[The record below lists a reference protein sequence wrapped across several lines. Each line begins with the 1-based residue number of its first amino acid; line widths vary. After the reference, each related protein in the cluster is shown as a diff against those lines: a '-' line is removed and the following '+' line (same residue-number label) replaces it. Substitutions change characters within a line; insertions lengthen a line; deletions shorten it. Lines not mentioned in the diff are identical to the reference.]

1 MKTLTIKRKFLLS
14 MTKFSLVLTGVNAYA
29 QNMETAFPTNN
40 TNSVLSTTISTK
52 APDSNSELSGDVSF
66 TSNEFI
72 EDVGETV
79 GNKYFGDFNLQYGSQ
94 VEGEMNKTFSLK
106 SRVND
111 QEQLMFS
118 LPEANIEYIFGN
130 SKLAFGRKILDWDML
145 DANWGMGKLNNR
157 VNFDG
162 FEPQQEG
169 LTGILF
175 DHHNKTS
182 GLKMALFGSIIYVP
196 EMNPG
201 MKIDKENGTVSCQNA
216 WCKAPAPS
224 ADTDDNESTAD
235 VPIFYNIDY
244 PEISDVVFRYSLGAR
259 LGWDN
264 GLVAV
269 EGYRMIK
276 PENTVSTTA
285 EVSLNA
291 EGTLITADVT
301 PQFYYHELTGAD
313 IRIRPFTNLTIYGS
327 AVKIDPEKSPDGNEP
342 YIQYTGIK
350 PKKKVEEYAGG
361 GIVFNDGEI
370 KAGINYI
377 ARISDF
383 DIKDDPLVEYPR
395 WNQAY
400 HINLSAHLTRKLSVG
415 FDYKYDMLTEDRL
428 TMYRANYEFRSNML
442 VSLGANIIGSDEN
455 TKSYWSDFIN
465 NDSVFSSFKYV
476 F

>member
-1 MKTLTIKRKFLLS
+1 LKTFTIKRKFLLS
-14 MTKFSLVLTGVNAYA
+14 MTKFSLVLTGANAYA
-29 QNMETAFPTNN
+29 QDMETAFPTND
-40 TNSVLSTTISTK
+40 TNSVLSTTVNT
-52 APDSNSELSGDVSF
+52 ARPDSNSETKGDVSF

-72 EDVGETV
+72 EDVGDTV
-79 GNKYFGDFNLQYGSQ
+79 GNKFFGDFNLEYNSR

-118 LPEANIEYIFGN
+118 IPEANIEYIFGN
-130 SKLAFGRKILDWDML
+130 SKLAFGRKILAWDML
-145 DANWGMGKLNNR
+145 DANWGMGKFNNR
-157 VNFDG
+157 VNFDA

-175 DHHNKTS
+175 DHHNKKN
-182 GLKMALFGSIIYVP
+182 GFKMSLFGSIIYVP
-196 EMNPG
+196 ESNPG
-201 MKIDKENGTVSCQNA
+201 MKIDKENGTLTCQNP
-216 WCKAPAPS
+216 WCKSPAPS
-224 ADTDDNESTAD
+224 ADTDSDPATAE
-235 VPIFYNIDY
+235 VPIFYNVNY
-244 PEISDVVFRYSLGAR
+244 PEISDVVFRYSAGAR
-259 LGWDN
+259 LGYDS
-264 GLVAV
+264 GLFAI
-269 EGYRMIK
+269 EGYRMVK
-276 PENTVSTTA
+276 PENQISTTA
-285 EVSLNA
+285 EISLNA
-291 EGTLITADVT
+291 EGNLITADVT
-301 PQFYYHELTGAD
+301 PQFYYHEVTGAD
-313 IRIRPFTNLTIYGS
+313 IKLRPFENLTIYGS
-327 AVKIDPEKSPDGNEP
+327 AVRIEPDKYPDGNEP

-350 PKKKVEEYAGG
+350 PKKKLEEYAGG

-377 ARISDF
+377 ARISEF
-383 DIKDDPLVEYPR
+383 DIEDDPLVEYPR

-400 HINLSAHLTRKLSVG
+400 HVNLSAHLTRKLSVG